1 MSEFKNNVVRSNRSK
16 KRDSLN
22 EIFSYFRWKSFIR
35 EMEKKSLRSSGETF
49 SKISTRINK

>member
-22 EIFSYFRWKSFIR
+22 EIFSYFRWKSFER
-35 EMEKKSLRSSGETF
+35 EMEKKEMKKRE
-49 SKISTRINK
+49 

>member
-22 EIFSYFRWKSFIR
+22 EIFSYFRMKSFNR
-35 EMEKKSLRSSGETF
+35 EMMKKRDEEKRMMSLF
-49 SKISTRINK
+49 